1 MLQLESERL
10 FARITPQT
18 LGLIKPQAAA
28 STPTVTQFL
37 SAANAEY
44 VLGGVPAGMHP
55 FTILGVPVSYTNDLD
70 GVSAQVWVTPQ
81 SQIIIAYQGT
91 TGGENIAINP
101 IAAITQIITDIGIYA
116 GGTPPAEPD
125 SVNFANFVTYWAK
138 LEGYSTSNLFVTGH
152 SLGGIEAEYVA
163 QHTGLGGIAFEST
176 GLRYSSGEG
185 SGANFVNVVTY
196 GDPVGNYASDIKGEQ
211 PFAPAYVPGGG
222 SLPHYGQIV
231 MVGSPS
237 DQTTLAQDVANW
249 GGGSLL
255 NNAGVLANLVVLLTD
270 FHLPG
275 TQAHDLGVTL
285 NPYSALVDGLGIQ
298 NRTVLSVGG
307 DTISQLASAAGSI
320 GHLMPGFHA
329 A

>member
-1 MLQLESERL
+1 
-10 FARITPQT
+10 
-18 LGLIKPQAAA
+18 
-28 STPTVTQFL
+28 VTQFL
-37 SAANAEY
+37 NAANAEY
-44 VLGGVPAGMHP
+44 VLGGTPAGMHP

-81 SQIIIAYQGT
+81 NQIIIAYQGT
-91 TGGENIAINP
+91 TGGENIAVNP
-101 IAAITQIITDIGIYA
+101 VAALTQIITDIGVYA

-125 SVNFANFVTYWAK
+125 SLNFAKFVTYWANV
-138 LEGYSTSNLFVTGH
+138 EGYATSNIFVTGH

-163 QHTGLGGIAFEST
+163 QHTGLGGIGFEST
-176 GLRYSSGEG
+176 GIPYYSGEG

-237 DQTTLAQDVANW
+237 DQATLSQDVANW
-249 GGGSLL
+249 GGGSLI
-255 NNAGVLANLVVLLTD
+255 NNAVVLGNLVTLLTD

-285 NPYSALVDGLGIQ
+285 NPYSALVDGGGIQ
-298 NRTVLSVGG
+298 NRTVLSAGG
-307 DTISQLASAAGSI
+307 DTVQQLIAAAGAI
-320 GHLMPGFHA
+320 GHALPGVHMA
-329 A
+329 